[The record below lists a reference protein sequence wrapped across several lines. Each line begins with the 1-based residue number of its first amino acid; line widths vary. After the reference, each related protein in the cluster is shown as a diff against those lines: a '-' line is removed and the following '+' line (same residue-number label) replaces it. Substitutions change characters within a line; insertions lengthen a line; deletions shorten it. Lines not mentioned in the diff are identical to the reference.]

1 MYRAGGLMIIKE
13 NMLKIAANSD
23 ISVLLQ
29 GETGCGKEVAAHFI
43 HQQSKRANHPFVA
56 VNCGAIAANLA
67 ESILEG
73 SRKGAYTGAASDQTG
88 VVLAANHGTLFL
100 DEIGEMPLE
109 LQRKLLR
116 ILQERSVMPIG
127 TTTCTPVDFRL
138 ICATNRNL
146 RHEVAAGRFREDL
159 FFRLNVFPIKI
170 PALRDRNDFSDVA
183 LELWELEH
191 TAIPLTCKE
200 LQKLQEQQ
208 WPGNVRQLK
217 NVLQRY
223 ALLKPY
229 GITIDEILQEEFH
242 LSPSAS
248 QLSDSTIQNARDRN
262 NSCQSPCNYSPRNYG
277 TRSYNA
283 APDWETIS
291 KELTRNNWNRSS
303 TAKKLGISRGSLN
316 YQIRKHS
323 LEIC

>member
-1 MYRAGGLMIIKE
+1 MIIKE

-29 GETGCGKEVAAHFI
+29 GETGSGKEVAARFI
-43 HQQSKRANHPFVA
+43 HQQSKRANHSFVA
-56 VNCGAIAANLA
+56 VNCGAIASNLA

-73 SRKGAYTGAASDQTG
+73 ARKGAYTGATVDQTG

-127 TTTCTPVDFRL
+127 TTTCTTVDFRL

-146 RHEVAAGRFREDL
+146 REEVAAGRFREDL
-159 FFRLNVFPIKI
+159 YFRLNVFPIKI
-170 PALRDRNDFSDVA
+170 PALRERSDFSDVA
-183 LELWELEH
+183 LELWEQEH
-191 TAIPLTCKE
+191 TAIPLTCQE
-200 LQKLQEQQ
+200 LQKLQEYQ
-208 WPGNVRQLK
+208 WPGNVRQLR

-242 LSPSAS
+242 LIPPAN
-248 QLSDSTIQNARDRN
+248 LLLDNATQNAQGHSSFQNTRN
-262 NSCQSPCNYSPRNYG
+262 YTPRNFG
-277 TRSYNA
+277 ARSYNA
-283 APDWETIS
+283 APDWEIIS

-323 LEIC
+323 PEIC